1 MKKLLSIIGFVS
13 IASFFIGCDDFLEED
28 AETFFNEEQVFSTES
43 GIEAAVNGL
52 YQSYSDPGYHGSSIH
67 TLINPISGKFF
78 SNQEASQDATSL
90 NCLPSNTWLT
100 RMWPQMY
107 AP

>member
-1 MKKLLSIIGFVS
+1 MKKLLSIIGFVA

-28 AETFFNEEQVFSTES
+28 AETFFNEEQVFSTEN

-67 TLINPISGKFF
+67 TFINPISGKF
-78 SNQEASQDATSL
+78 
-90 NCLPSNTWLT
+90 
-100 RMWPQMY
+100 
-107 AP
+107 